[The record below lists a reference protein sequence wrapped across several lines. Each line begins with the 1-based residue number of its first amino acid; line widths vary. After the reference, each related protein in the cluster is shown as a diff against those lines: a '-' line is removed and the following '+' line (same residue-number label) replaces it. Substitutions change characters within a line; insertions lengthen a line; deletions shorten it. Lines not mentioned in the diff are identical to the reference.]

1 MATEH
6 AIISEPM
13 ELPSLPPNQGLEA
26 MKDIIFGS
34 SAGMAGK
41 LFEYPF
47 DTVKVRLQSQPEHL
61 PLRYAGPVDCF
72 RQSFRADGFRGL
84 YRGISAPMTGAAVE
98 TSCLFFSYRLIQD
111 TLRATVYPG
120 VEHLPFFALIA
131 CGALS
136 GSVTSLV
143 LTPIE
148 LVKCR
153 MQVPA
158 ESALKPSGPMAIIAG
173 IFRHEGL
180 AGFWR
185 GQMGTLIRE
194 TGGSA
199 AWFGGYE
206 GVSSLFRNYNK
217 SNPQL
222 TSDSLPIHQQ
232 MIAGATAGISYNF
245 LFYPADTIKSRMQ
258 TVDVSRLPI
267 HAQQQTFWGVSK
279 ALWRQQGLK
288 GMYRGCGI
296 TCVRSAP
303 SSAFIFT
310 CGVINLCVKADVQC
324 AFPGPKRARRTLNRP
339 PVSELLTRL
348 KHLEE
353 EVKQLRSARH
363 NTVHTSE
370 LDNHP
375 NLETVKKTELLVS
388 KDGKSRYVGDE
399 ASAAL
404 GQKISELR
412 DIIESSSE
420 EESYSPDAN
429 YSPIILPEDG
439 FLGNHESAWS
449 LDSFRLHYCQPA
461 RIDAL
466 WRTYQENVAPL
477 IVILHQA
484 TMARLVQDA
493 CAGIELIPS
502 DEALLFS
509 VCYAAV
515 ASMKAHKCP
524 SILGTDY
531 DTAIQDCKKAVSH
544 GLRRANFIKS
554 QSLSTLQAAVL
565 FLLCYRVG
573 GDTRLVWAESAVVIR
588 VAQAHGVHRDGRNF
602 ALPPFET
609 EMRRRLWWHICL
621 LDMLSSGDQG
631 VDTQIRPEMFDTH
644 FPGNVDDDDIG
655 LHLTDQSSPK
665 TGFTNTT
672 ICIMN
677 CQIMNDMLWPRQGG
691 YSDMST
697 QDRENLV
704 TALGK
709 RIHEQYIDHFNLD
722 IPIHWVIATI
732 VRLQLSK
739 AWLATHF
746 QSGDL
751 EVKTFRHDDRV
762 FEIAVELVQFSY
774 LLQTNEGTSQWSW
787 LCKSYK
793 EWHVVAFILSELC
806 LRPLSPETDHAWD
819 VVTKMYGLWQQDMRT
834 DALLQKPL
842 DRLMARTASLRAAR
856 QGQNVQTPFS
866 GEETLSDVSFGLGDN
881 GSNLLEVSELFS
893 DLDWLAGSI
902 F

>member
-1 MATEH
+1 
-6 AIISEPM
+6 M

-41 LFEYPF
+41 LIEYPF

-61 PLRYAGPVDCF
+61 PLRYTGPLDCF
-72 RQSFRADGFRGL
+72 RQSFRADGLRGL

-111 TLRATVYPG
+111 ALRATVYPG
-120 VEHLPFFALIA
+120 VEHLPFVALIA
-131 CGALS
+131 SGALS

-158 ESALKPSGPMAIIAG
+158 ESAGLKPGPVAIVAG

-206 GVSSLFRNYNK
+206 GVSSLFRKYNK
-217 SNPQL
+217 SDPQF

-258 TVDVSRLPI
+258 TVDISQLPV
-267 HAQQQTFWGVSK
+267 HAQQQTFWGETK
-279 ALWRQQGLK
+279 ALWKQQGLK
-288 GMYRGCGI
+288 GMYRG
-296 TCVRSAP
+296 
-303 SSAFIFT
+303 
-310 CGVINLCVKADVQC
+310 
-324 AFPGPKRARRTLNRP
+324 PGAL
-339 PVSELLTRL
+339 EEFGGY
-348 KHLEE
+348 HLEE
-353 EVKQLRSARH
+353 EVEQLRSTRCH
-363 NTVHTSE
+363 PDTDHTD
-370 LDNHP
+370 LDDDP
-375 NLETVKKTELLVS
+375 NLQKTVKKTELLVL
-388 KDGKSRYVGDE
+388 KEGKSRYVSDE
-399 ASAAL
+399 ASVAL

-412 DIIESSSE
+412 DIIESPSDDE
-420 EESYSPDAN
+420 PYSLDATYN
-429 YSPIILPEDG
+429 PTILVEG
-439 FLGNHESAWS
+439 GILGDHDFTWS
-449 LDSFRLHYCQPA
+449 LDYFRLHYFQPA
-461 RIDAL
+461 RMDAL

-484 TMARLVQDA
+484 TMARIVQDA
-493 CAGIELIPS
+493 CAGSDLSPS

-515 ASMKAHKCP
+515 ASMKAHICP
-524 SILGTDY
+524 SVLDVDR
-531 DTAIQDCKKAVSH
+531 DTAIQDCRRAVSQ
-544 GLRRANFIKS
+544 GLRRANFISS
-554 QSLSTLQAAVL
+554 QSLSALQAAVL

-588 VAQAHGVHRDGRNF
+588 VAQAQGVHRDGRNF

-609 EMRRRLWWHICL
+609 EMRRRLWWHICM

-631 VDTQIRPEMFDTH
+631 VDTQIRPEMFDTQ
-644 FPGNVDDDDIG
+644 FPSNIDDDDIA
-655 LHLTDQSSPK
+655 LCMTDWPLPK
-665 TGFTNTT
+665 TGFTNIT
-672 ICIMN
+672 ICIMT
-677 CQIMNDMLWPRQGG
+677 CQIMTGILWPRQCG

-697 QDRENLV
+697 HDRENLV

-709 RIHEQYIDHFNLD
+709 RLHEQYIDHFNLD
-722 IPIHWVIATI
+722 IPIHWVVATV

-739 AWLATHF
+739 AWLATQF
-746 QSGDL
+746 QSGASD
-751 EVKTFRHDDRV
+751 VKSFRHDDRV
-762 FEIAVELVQFSY
+762 FETALELAQFSY
-774 LLQTNEGTSQWSW
+774 LLHTNEGTPQWSW
-787 LCKSYK
+787 LCTSFK

-819 VVTKMYGLWQQDMRT
+819 VVTKIYSSWQHDMPRT
-834 DALLQKPL
+834 DAMLQKPL
-842 DRLMARTASLRAAR
+842 DRLMARTAASRASR
-856 QGQNVQTPFS
+856 QEQDGQAPFS
-866 GEETLSDVSFGLGDN
+866 QEALSDEFLGLGDTDS
-881 GSNLLEVSELFS
+881 GLLFS
-893 DLDWLAGSI
+893 GLDWLSGSL

>member
-1 MATEH
+1 MAATEH
-6 AIISEPM
+6 AITTSEPM

-26 MKDIIFGS
+26 LKDIIFGS

-41 LFEYPF
+41 LIEYPF

-61 PLRYAGPVDCF
+61 PLRYAGPLDCF
-72 RQSFRADGFRGL
+72 RQSLRADGFRGL
-84 YRGISAPMTGAAVE
+84 YRGISAPMAGAAVE

-111 TLRATVYPG
+111 ALRATVYPG

-131 CGALS
+131 SGALS

-158 ESALKPSGPMAIIAG
+158 ESTGLRPAGPMAIVAG

-180 AGFWR
+180 AGYWR
-185 GQMGTLIRE
+185 GQTGTLIRE

-206 GVSSLFRNYNK
+206 GVSSLFRKYNK

-232 MIAGATAGISYNF
+232 IIAGATAGISYNF

-258 TVDVSRLPI
+258 TVDLSRLPA
-267 HAQQQTFWGVSK
+267 HAQQQTFWGETK

-288 GMYRGCGI
+288 GMYRG
-296 TCVRSAP
+296 
-303 SSAFIFT
+303 
-310 CGVINLCVKADVQC
+310 
-324 AFPGPKRARRTLNRP
+324 P

-348 KHLEE
+348 KLLEE
-353 EVKQLRSARH
+353 EVEQLRSPRC
-363 NTVHTSE
+363 NPVTDHTPD
-370 LDNHP
+370 LDDHP
-375 NLETVKKTELLVS
+375 NLQKTVKKTELLVL
-388 KDGKSRYVGDE
+388 KEGKSRYVGDE
-399 ASAAL
+399 ASVTL

-412 DIIESSSE
+412 DIIESSSD
-420 EESYSPDAN
+420 EESYSPDVTYN
-429 YSPIILPEDG
+429 PITLPEG
-439 FLGNHESAWS
+439 GLLGYYESAWS
-449 LDSFRLHYCQPA
+449 LDYFRFHYYQPA
-461 RIDAL
+461 RLDAL
-466 WRTYQENVAPL
+466 WKTYQEDVAPL

-484 TMARLVQDA
+484 TMARIVQDA
-493 CAGIELIPS
+493 RAGNDLTPS

-515 ASMKAHKCP
+515 TSMRAHTCP
-524 SILGTDY
+524 SILDTDH
-531 DTAIQDCKKAVSH
+531 DTAIQDCKNAVSQ
-544 GLRRANFIKS
+544 GLRRANFISS
-554 QSLSTLQAAVL
+554 QCLSALQAAVL

-588 VAQAHGVHRDGRNF
+588 VAQAQGVHRDGQNF
-602 ALPPFET
+602 SLPPLET
-609 EMRRRLWWHICL
+609 EMRRRLWWHICM

-631 VDTQIRPEMFDTH
+631 VDTQIRSEMFDTQ
-644 FPGNVDDDDIG
+644 FPSNVDDDDIT
-655 LHLTDQSSPK
+655 LYMTDPPLSK

-672 ICIMN
+672 MCIMN
-677 CQIMNDMLWPRQGG
+677 SQIMTEMLWPRQGG
-691 YSDMST
+691 SFDMST
-697 QDRENLV
+697 HDRENLV
-704 TALGK
+704 TTLGK
-709 RIHEQYIDHFNLD
+709 TLHEQYIDNFNLE
-722 IPIHWVIATI
+722 IPIHWVTATI

-746 QSGDL
+746 QSEESD
-751 EVKTFRHDDRV
+751 EKTFRHDDRV
-762 FEIAVELVQFSY
+762 FETAVELVQFSY
-774 LLQTNEGTSQWSW
+774 LLQTNEGTLQWSW

-819 VVTKMYGLWQQDMRT
+819 VVTKMYGLWQQDMPRT
-834 DALLQKPL
+834 DAMLQKPL
-842 DRLMARTASLRAAR
+842 DRLMARTASSRAGQ
-856 QGQNVQTPFS
+856 QGQDGQTPFS
-866 GEETLSDVSFGLGDN
+866 GETLSDMSDVSFGLGNTD
-881 GSNLLEVSELFS
+881 SDSLFS
-893 DLDWLAGSI
+893 GLDWLSESL